1 MKDSFTLDDLIF
13 YAYCET
19 AELKENNL
27 FDVTKTDTRL
37 KNDFK
42 DLFASSSQIGP
53 GKNVIDNIMSYS
65 RALCVIKTEKAGV
78 LNFIMN

>member
-19 AELKENNL
+19 EDLDEERI
-27 FDVTKTDTRL
+27 FDSSAVDEKFRNEFKSMFLDSKTVSPDR
-37 KNDFK
+37 K
-42 DLFASSSQIGP
+42 I
-53 GKNVIDNIMSYS
+53 IDNIMSYA
-65 RALCVIKTEKAGV
+65 RALCVIKTERAGA